1 MQSAP
6 SARMSLVA
14 GALAAL
20 GATACCLGPL
30 LLVTLGIGG
39 VWVSGLS
46 ALEPFRPIFIGVAT
60 LCFCVAFYRLYVVPR
75 RCAPGE
81 ACAVPATLV
90 RQKIAFWIL
99 LIIATAM
106 LLFPLY
112 AHWFY

>member
-1 MQSAP
+1 MQSTP

-30 LLVTLGIGG
+30 LLVSLGIGG
-39 VWVSGLS
+39 VWLSGLS
-46 ALEPFRPIFIGVAT
+46 ALEPFRPILIGVAV
-60 LCFCVAFYRLYVVPR
+60 LFFGVAFHRLYIVPR
-75 RCAPGE
+75 QCAPGE
-81 ACAVPATLV
+81 TCAVAATLA
-90 RQKIAFWIL
+90 RQRIAFWIL
-99 LIIATAM
+99 LIIAAAM

>member
-1 MQSAP
+1 MQTTP
-6 SARMSLVA
+6 SARTSLVA
-14 GALAAL
+14 GAFAAL

-39 VWVSGLS
+39 VWLS
-46 ALEPFRPIFIGVAT
+46 AMGALEPFRPIFIGVAA
-60 LCFCVAFYRLYVVPR
+60 LFFGVAFHRLYIVPR
-75 RCAPGE
+75 RCAPGDT
-81 ACAVPATLV
+81 CAVPVTLV

-99 LIIATAM
+99 LIVAAAM

>member
-1 MQSAP
+1 MQTTP
-6 SARMSLVA
+6 STGTSLFA

-30 LLVTLGIGG
+30 LLVSLGIGG
-39 VWVSGLS
+39 VWISGLS
-46 ALEPFRPIFIGVAT
+46 ALEPFQPIFIGVAV
-60 LCFCVAFYRLYVVPR
+60 LFFCMAFYRLYVLPR

-81 ACAVPATLV
+81 ACAVPAVLV

-99 LIIATAM
+99 LIIAVTM

>member
-1 MQSAP
+1 MQSTP
-6 SARMSLVA
+6 STGSSLVA

-30 LLVTLGIGG
+30 LLVSLGIGG
-39 VWVSGLS
+39 VWLS
-46 ALEPFRPIFIGVAT
+46 ALNALEPFRPFFIGIAV
-60 LCFCVAFYRLYVVPR
+60 LFFCVAFYRLYMVPR

-99 LIIATAM
+99 LIVAVAM

>member
-1 MQSAP
+1 MQSTP
-6 SARMSLVA
+6 SARTSLVA

-20 GATACCLGPL
+20 GATACCFGPL

-46 ALEPFRPIFIGVAT
+46 ALEPFRPILIGAAV
-60 LCFCVAFYRLYVVPR
+60 LFFCVAFYRLYVVPR

-81 ACAVPATLV
+81 TCVVPATLV
-90 RQKIAFWIL
+90 RQKIAFWTL
-99 LIIATAM
+99 LIVAVAM

>member
-1 MQSAP
+1 MQSTP
-6 SARMSLVA
+6 SARTSLVA

-30 LLVTLGIGG
+30 LLVSLGIGG
-39 VWVSGLS
+39 VWVGGLG
-46 ALEPFRPIFIGVAT
+46 ALEPFRPIFIGVAA
-60 LCFCVAFYRLYVVPR
+60 LFFGVAFHRLYIVPR

-81 ACAVPATLV
+81 ACALPATLV

-99 LIIATAM
+99 LIIAAAM

>member
-30 LLVTLGIGG
+30 LLVSLGIGG
-39 VWVSGLS
+39 VWLS
-46 ALEPFRPIFIGVAT
+46 ALSALAPFRPIFIGVAT
-60 LCFCVAFYRLYVVPR
+60 LFFGVAFHRLYIVPR
-75 RCAPGE
+75 RCAPGDT
-81 ACAVPATLV
+81 CAVPATFV

-99 LIIATAM
+99 LTIAATM
-106 LLFPLY
+106 LLFPFY
-112 AHWFY
+112 ARWFY

>member
-1 MQSAP
+1 MQTP
-6 SARMSLVA
+6 STGTSLVA

-30 LLVTLGIGG
+30 LLVTLGVGG
-39 VWVSGLS
+39 AWVSGLK
-46 ALEPFRPIFIGVAT
+46 AVEPFRPVFIGTAA
-60 LCFCVAFYRLYVVPR
+60 LFFGVAFYRLYIVPR

-81 ACAVPATLV
+81 ACAAHAILG
-90 RQKIAFWIL
+90 RQRIAFWIL
-99 LIIATAM
+99 AIAAAAM

>member
-1 MQSAP
+1 MQSTP
-6 SARMSLVA
+6 STGSSLVA

-30 LLVTLGIGG
+30 LLVSLGIGG
-39 VWVSGLS
+39 VWLS
-46 ALEPFRPIFIGVAT
+46 ALNVLEPFRPFFIGVAV
-60 LCFCVAFYRLYVVPR
+60 LFFCVAFYRLYMVPR

-99 LIIATAM
+99 LIVAVAM

>member
-6 SARMSLVA
+6 SARTSLAA

-20 GATACCLGPL
+20 GATACCFGPL

-39 VWVSGLS
+39 VWLSILS
-46 ALEPFRPIFIGVAT
+46 ALEPFRPIFIGVAA
-60 LCFCVAFYRLYVVPR
+60 LFFGIAFHRLYIVPR
-75 RCAPGE
+75 RCAPGDM
-81 ACAVPATLV
+81 CAAPATLV

-99 LIIATAM
+99 LIIAAAM
-106 LLFPLY
+106 VLFPLY

>member
-1 MQSAP
+1 MRSTP
-6 SARMSLVA
+6 SARTSLVA
-14 GALAAL
+14 GTLAAL

-39 VWVSGLS
+39 VWLS
-46 ALEPFRPIFIGVAT
+46 ALGAFEPFRPIFIGVAA
-60 LCFCVAFYRLYVVPR
+60 LFFGVAFHRLYIVPR
-75 RCAPGE
+75 RCAPDE
-81 ACAVPATLV
+81 VCAVPATLV

-99 LIIATAM
+99 LIVAAAM

>member
-6 SARMSLVA
+6 SARMSLAA

-60 LCFCVAFYRLYVVPR
+60 LYFGVAFHRLYIVPR
-75 RCAPGE
+75 RCTPGDT
-81 ACAVPATLV
+81 CAVPVALV

-99 LIIATAM
+99 LIIAAAM

>member
-1 MQSAP
+1 MQSTP

-30 LLVTLGIGG
+30 LLVSLGIGG
-39 VWVSGLS
+39 VWLSGLS
-46 ALEPFRPIFIGVAT
+46 ALEPFRPIFIGVAV
-60 LCFCVAFYRLYVVPR
+60 LFFGVAFRRLYIVPR
-75 RCAPGE
+75 QCAPGE
-81 ACAVPATLV
+81 TCAVPVTLA
-90 RQKIAFWIL
+90 RQRIAFWIL
-99 LIIATAM
+99 LIIAAAM

>member
-1 MQSAP
+1 MLSTTSVRA
-6 SARMSLVA
+6 SVFA

-39 VWVSGLS
+39 VWVSGLR
-46 ALEPFRPIFIGVAT
+46 ALEPFRPVFIGIGV
-60 LCFCVAFYRLYVVPR
+60 LFFGMAFYRLYVVPR
-75 RCAPGE
+75 RCAPGGT
-81 ACAVPATLV
+81 CALPATLV
-90 RQKIAFWIL
+90 RQQIAFWL
-99 LIIATAM
+99 LLTIAAAM

>member
-1 MQSAP
+1 MQKTSSAGT
-6 SARMSLVA
+6 SMVA

-46 ALEPFRPIFIGVAT
+46 ALEPFRPIFIGVAA
-60 LCFCVAFYRLYVVPR
+60 LFFGVAFHRLYIIPR

-81 ACAVPATLV
+81 ACAVAATLV
-90 RQKIAFWIL
+90 RQKSTFWIL
-99 LIIATAM
+99 LIIAAAM

>member
-1 MQSAP
+1 MQSTP
-6 SARMSLVA
+6 SARASLVA

-20 GATACCLGPL
+20 GATTCCLGPL
-30 LLVTLGIGG
+30 VLVALGFSGAWIGNLT
-39 VWVSGLS
+39 V
-46 ALEPFRPIFIGVAT
+46 LEPYRPIFIGAAV
-60 LCFCVAFYRLYVVPR
+60 LFFCMAFYRLYVVPR

-81 ACAVPATLV
+81 VCAVPATLV

-99 LIIATAM
+99 LIVAVAM

>member
-1 MQSAP
+1 MQSTP
-6 SARMSLVA
+6 SAGTSLVA

-30 LLVTLGIGG
+30 LLVSLGVGG
-39 VWVSGLS
+39 VWIGGLS
-46 ALEPFRPIFIGVAT
+46 ALEPFRPIFMGVAV
-60 LCFCVAFYRLYVVPR
+60 LFFSMAFYRLYVVPR

-81 ACAVPATLV
+81 ACAVPAV
-90 RQKIAFWIL
+90 NAGQKIAFWIL
-99 LIIATAM
+99 LIFAVAM

>member
-1 MQSAP
+1 MQSTP
-6 SARMSLVA
+6 SAGRSLVA
-14 GALAAL
+14 GVLAAL

-30 LLVTLGIGG
+30 LLVSLGVGG

-46 ALEPFRPIFIGVAT
+46 ALEPFRPIFIGAAV
-60 LCFCVAFYRLYVVPR
+60 LFFCVAFYRLYVVPR

-90 RQKIAFWIL
+90 RQKIAFWTL
-99 LIIATAM
+99 LIVAVAM

>member
-1 MQSAP
+1 MQSTP
-6 SARMSLVA
+6 SARVSLVA

-39 VWVSGLS
+39 VWLSALS
-46 ALEPFRPIFIGVAT
+46 ALEPFRPIFTGIGALFFGVA
-60 LCFCVAFYRLYVVPR
+60 FHRLYIVPR

-81 ACAVPATLV
+81 ACAVPETLV

-99 LIIATAM
+99 LIIAAAM

>member
-1 MQSAP
+1 MQSTP
-6 SARMSLVA
+6 STGTSLVA
-14 GALAAL
+14 GSLAAL
-20 GATACCLGPL
+20 GATACCFGPL
-30 LLVTLGIGG
+30 LLVSLGIGG

-46 ALEPFRPIFIGVAT
+46 ALEPFRLLFSGVAV
-60 LCFCVAFYRLYVVPR
+60 LFFGVAFHRLYIGPR

-81 ACAVPATLV
+81 TCAVPATLG

-99 LIIATAM
+99 LIIAAAM

>member
-6 SARMSLVA
+6 SARMSLAA

-30 LLVTLGIGG
+30 LLITLGIGG
-39 VWVSGLS
+39 AWLS
-46 ALEPFRPIFIGVAT
+46 ALSVLEPFRPIFIGVAA
-60 LCFCVAFYRLYVVPR
+60 LFFGVAFHRLFIVPR
-75 RCAPGE
+75 RCAPGHT
-81 ACAVPATLV
+81 CAVPATLV

-99 LIIATAM
+99 LIIAAAM

-112 AHWFY
+112 AHWLY

>member
-1 MQSAP
+1 MQSTP
-6 SARMSLVA
+6 SARASLVA

-39 VWVSGLS
+39 VWVSGLK
-46 ALEPFRPIFIGVAT
+46 ALEPLRPVFIGVGV
-60 LCFCVAFYRLYVVPR
+60 LFFSMAFHRLYIVPR

-81 ACAVPATLV
+81 TCAVPATLV
-90 RQKIAFWIL
+90 RQKIVFWIL
-99 LIIATAM
+99 LTIAATM

>member
-1 MQSAP
+1 MQTTP
-6 SARMSLVA
+6 SARTSLVA

-39 VWVSGLS
+39 VWLS
-46 ALEPFRPIFIGVAT
+46 ALGALEPFRPIFIGVAA
-60 LCFCVAFYRLYVVPR
+60 LFFGVAFYRLYIVPR
-75 RCAPGE
+75 RCAPGDT
-81 ACAVPATLV
+81 CAVPATLV

-99 LIIATAM
+99 LIIAAVM

>member
-1 MQSAP
+1 MQSTP
-6 SARMSLVA
+6 SVRTSLVA

-39 VWVSGLS
+39 VWLSALS
-46 ALEPFRPIFIGVAT
+46 ALEPFRPIFIGVAA
-60 LCFCVAFYRLYVVPR
+60 LFFGVAFHRLYIVPR
-75 RCAPGE
+75 RCAPGDM
-81 ACAVPATLV
+81 CAVSATLV

-99 LIIATAM
+99 LIIAAAM